1 MTGGVAMNQKPAN
14 GSIEHNEKKDFCEK
28 RGCGKTLTDGCISG
42 CASCCFFYI
51 LLLISF
57 VLGVVGLLILLGWVF
72 GNMFTAAMPS

>member
-1 MTGGVAMNQKPAN
+1 MNQKPAD

-28 RGCGKTLTDGCISG
+28 WGCGKTLTDGCISG